1 MKVGQMIV
9 RIMAEDQYRLDDS
22 HRAQIEQLDEAT
34 EEALNEG
41 DEAAFQKALH
51 ELIAAVRQYGQVVPV
66 EEIVPSDWIIPGPDM
81 TLAEAHSRLQTVPTG
96 ESPDDAASE

>member
-1 MKVGQMIV
+1 MIV

-22 HRAQIEQLDEAT
+22 YRVQIEQLDEAT
-34 EEALNEG
+34 EAALNEG

-51 ELIAAVRQYGQVVPV
+51 ELIGAVREHGQVIPV

-81 TLAEAHSRLQTVPTG
+81 TLAEARSRLQAVPTG
-96 ESPDDAASE
+96 ESPDAASE